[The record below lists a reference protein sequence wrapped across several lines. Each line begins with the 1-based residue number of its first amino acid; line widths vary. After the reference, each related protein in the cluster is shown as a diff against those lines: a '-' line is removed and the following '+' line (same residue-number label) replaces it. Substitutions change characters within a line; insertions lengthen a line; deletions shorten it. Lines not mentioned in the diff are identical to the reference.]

1 MNRLAYFSGHIDYE
15 TWMEKDVHLWKV
27 SSLDDI
33 REGLTSFTLEPY
45 AAEVVGH
52 LKARGVICCIVSSG
66 IDVLAS
72 EVGKTLGIEPDLTF
86 ANELIYTDGMLKG
99 VCQVEP
105 YREDVIVKKISQE
118 LSIPLNEFAA
128 VGDAAP
134 DISLFQDVF
143 LKLAYNPKDYLIV
156 EAADVVLTD
165 LRELL
170 RVCL

>member
-1 MNRLAYFSGHIDYE
+1 MD
-15 TWMEKDVHLWKV
+15 EKNVHLWEV

-45 AAEVVGH
+45 AAEVVDR
-52 LKARGVICCIVSSG
+52 LKARGVICCIVLSG
-66 IDVLAS
+66 IDLLAS
-72 EVGKTLGIEPDLTF
+72 EVGKTLGIEPDLIF
-86 ANELIYTDGMLKG
+86 ANELMYTDGMLTS

-105 YREDVIVKKISQE
+105 YKKDVIVKKISRE

-143 LKLAYNPKDYLIV
+143 LKIAYNPKDHILV

-170 RVCL
+170 SVCLWFYL